1 MDLMAILKEGGF
13 GAVAVVA
20 SLWAWTLWV
29 RIRELEQIIMTMNST
44 CLACGRTHAERLLE
58 LGNGAV
64 QAIERSTEAIAAS
77 QRQGEIMKRLGDMQI
92 SEATARRKSGMD
104 R

>member
-1 MDLMAILKEGGF
+1 MAILKEGGF

-20 SLWAWTLWV
+20 SLWAWTLWSRV
-29 RIRELEQIIMTMNST
+29 RELEQVILTLNST

-58 LGNGAV
+58 LGNGTVA
-64 QAIERSTEAIAAS
+64 ALERSTEAIAAS
-77 QRQGEIMKRLGDMQI
+77 HRQGEIMKRLGDMQI
-92 SEATARRKSGMD
+92 SESTARRKAGLD